1 MEVGRADGPLFRSGS
16 AGISTFCFTIVLLLS
31 ASTGKQCGN
40 CGSTAVPY
48 PLSISPGCGDPN
60 YQIFCNASAG
70 ALSFRSENGGDY
82 PIKSIDPQSQTFVI
96 QPASLIGNSCRTAD
110 YVYQGV
116 NLNHT
121 LPFNFTT
128 DNTLFLLNCS
138 REFMNRG
145 LVECFDRSSNTGSCW
160 TYLNQAP
167 PEMESCRN
175 WNICCTTHV
184 GGPVS
189 SYSIIARS
197 CTAYRSFVNLNET
210 LPIKEWRQG
219 LQVQWTSPPELEC
232 RNQTD
237 CSEAVAN
244 SSCLTDPRDSG
255 NGRKRCICNQGLQ
268 WDPMSGTCT
277 DVIIECRKGWICHR
291 AGYSVLVTGLTAVTA
306 LALMFI
312 IYRLHK
318 KRKLAEQ
325 ALEKLRKER
334 EEILSANSGGRSVKL
349 FTGRDMKKATDYFSK
364 DRLLGQG
371 GFGEV
376 YKGWLEDGTPIAVK
390 IAKLDNTKSTEQ
402 VLNEVSILSQV
413 NHRSLVRLL
422 GCCVELEQ
430 PVMVYEFISNGTLY
444 EHIHTDRYGFLNWY
458 QRLIIAHQTA
468 EGLAYLHSSAMP
480 PIFHRDVKSSNILLD
495 DKCNAKVSDFGLSRL
510 IEPDQTHVSTCVQ
523 GTIGYLD
530 PEYYRNYQLTDKSDV
545 YSFGVVLLELLTS
558 KRVIDYERDPTE
570 VNLFVYVLQRMDEEK
585 WMDVVDK
592 QLTWE
597 ASPRTSETMKTFLSL
612 AMSCLEERRHDR
624 PSMREVAEEIQYI
637 ILSEENAA
645 LLPQNP
651 GRKKS

>member
-1 MEVGRADGPLFRSGS
+1 MEAGRARLLRFPF
-16 AGISTFCFTIVLLLS
+16 AGISTFCLTILLVLS
-31 ASTGKQCGN
+31 TSTGRQCGN
-40 CGSTAVPY
+40 CGSTVVPY
-48 PLSISPGCGDPN
+48 PLSTSPGCGDPN
-60 YQIFCNASAG
+60 YKIFCNASVG
-70 ALSFRSENGGDY
+70 ALFLRVENDTDY
-82 PIKSIDPQSQTFVI
+82 PIKSIDPQSQTFII
-96 QPASLIGNSCRTAD
+96 QQASLVGNSCRTAD
-110 YVYQGV
+110 FVYGGV
-116 NLNHT
+116 KLNRS

-138 REFMNRG
+138 REFLNRG
-145 LVECFDRSSNTGSCW
+145 LFDCSERSTNTSSCW
-160 TYLNQAP
+160 SYLNQAP
-167 PEMESCRN
+167 TEMASCRN
-175 WNICCTTHV
+175 WNICCTAHV
-184 GGPVS
+184 GGPVLQ
-189 SYSIIARS
+189 YSIITRS
-197 CTAYRSFVNLNET
+197 CTAYSSFVNLNES
-210 LPIKEWRQG
+210 LPINEWREG

-232 RNQTD
+232 RSQSD
-237 CSEAVAN
+237 CSEAVPN
-244 SSCLTDPRDSG
+244 SSCSTDFG
-255 NGRKRCICNQGLQ
+255 GAANGTKRCICSDGLQ
-268 WDPMSGTCT
+268 WDPMTGTCT
-277 DVIIECRKGWICHR
+277 KVIIECRKGWRCHR
-291 AGYSVLVTGLTAVTA
+291 AGYIVLVTGLTAAASLSLV
-306 LALMFI
+306 LI
-312 IYRLHK
+312 ILRLHK
-318 KRKLAEQ
+318 KKKLAEE
-325 ALEKLRKER
+325 ALERLRKER
-334 EEILSANSGGRSVKL
+334 EDILAANSGGRSAKL
-349 FTGRDMKKATDYFSK
+349 FGGRDMKKATDYFSK

-458 QRLIIAHQTA
+458 QRLIIAYQTA

-558 KRVIDYERDPTE
+558 KRVIDCERDPSE
-570 VNLFVYVLQRMDEEK
+570 MNLFVHVLHRVEEGK
-585 WMDVVDK
+585 WMDVVDN
-592 QLTWE
+592 QLKWG
-597 ASPRTSETMKTFLSL
+597 ASQSSLETMNAFLSL
-612 AMSCLEERRHDR
+612 AMSCLEERRQDR
-624 PSMREVAEEIQYI
+624 PSMKEVAEEIQYI
-637 ILSEENAA
+637 IVSEENSS
-645 LLPQNP
+645 LLP
-651 GRKKS
+651 